1 LQLLIPARQYALFL
15 GLLGTALIGGCS
27 GGSGDLAVVEG
38 KVTYNG
44 KPVPNGTVN
53 FLPANGDK
61 PSATGEIQPDGS
73 YSLQTYLGSR
83 PSEGAVIGKH
93 KVVVVAMQDM
103 SNRLPEERSPLPPP
117 IVPVKYT
124 SPATS
129 DLEVQVESKKNT
141 IDLDLKDEGK

>member
-1 LQLLIPARQYALFL
+1 MNQRPSNFSRLVIAASLLVA
-15 GLLGTALIGGCS
+15 GCS
-27 GGSGDLAVVEG
+27 GGADGLAIVKG

-53 FLPANGDK
+53 FIPTGGAI

-73 YSLQTYLGSR
+73 YSLQTFLGSR

-93 KVVVVAMQDM
+93 QVVVVAMQDM
-103 SNRLPEERSPLPPP
+103 ASRLPEERSPLPPP

-129 DLEVQVESKKNT
+129 DLEVQVEDKENT
-141 IDLDLKDEGK
+141 IDLDLKDG